1 MVGRLCNKLISI
13 FRKCIKQNKGRV
25 QHGLGGERR
34 CCNISSFWA
43 SVNCFLRPRRLA
55 PARTP
60 SEWSQKLN

>member
-1 MVGRLCNKLISI
+1 MVGHLYRILDSEMYQAEAKE
-13 FRKCIKQNKGRV
+13 GT
-25 QHGLGGERR
+25 HGLGGERR

-60 SEWSQKLN
+60 SEKIKKNKVT